1 MQYKIKTRCT
11 GFQQE
16 ATFDDS
22 TPLQR
27 IFPCETCQRSGTCG
41 LFSVNGI
48 DYGEHY
54 FSRTLKDLLKNGE
67 PCDVYYLARFK
78 KQCGDATITQDS
90 EGVYHLVFSQ
100 GDSFTLAQSEL
111 TSLRD
116 AINKALEG
124 NSDA

>member
-67 PCDVYYLARFK
+67 PFDIYYLARFE

-90 EGVYHLVFSQ
+90 EGVYHLVFSR
-100 GDSFTLAQSEL
+100 GKDFTLAQSEI

-116 AINKALEG
+116 AINKTLEEH
-124 NSDA
+124 SDA

>member
-1 MQYKIKTRCT
+1 MQYKIKTRCA

-67 PCDVYYLARFK
+67 PFDIYYLARFE
-78 KQCGDATITQDS
+78 KQCGNATITQDS
-90 EGVYHLVFSQ
+90 EGVYHLIFSR
-100 GDSFTLAQSEL
+100 GKDFTLAQSEVI
-111 TSLRD
+111 SLRD
-116 AINKALEG
+116 AINHALEATP
-124 NSDA
+124 DA